1 MRPLLFLLMATPALA
16 ADPPACTPAQFG
28 AVACLSGRLCECRYE
43 RGGSITGLPS
53 GVRWN
58 CSILRPSC
66 GAQEFMAPP
75 APLPNLL
82 LQLPPP
88 GMQQPP
94 PRW

>member
-1 MRPLLFLLMATPALA
+1 MRALLLLLVATPALA
-16 ADPPACTPAQFG
+16 SDPPRCTPAQLG

-43 RGGSITGLPS
+43 RGGSITGLPG

-66 GAQEFMAPP
+66 GVPEPLFTPM
-75 APLPNLL
+75 PLPPGLL

-88 GMQQPP
+88 DMPP
-94 PRW
+94 AWMR